1 MGSILNRLES
11 EQTTKL
17 LREYSISAIIGSL
30 VVAIYNIVD
39 SIYIGHG
46 PNLGDHA
53 IGGLGLVF
61 PIMTFFT
68 ALGAFVGTGAAT
80 RVAIYMGEDCKDKMD
95 RALSNALVLIILLT
109 GFFVL
114 LTYIFIDPLLH
125 IIGATQDTYHFARE
139 FLIYYLPCCIFLNL
153 GFVLS
158 SVMRASGYP
167 QKAMYIM
174 LLGVILN
181 IILAPIFIFIFEW
194 GMRGAA
200 IATSIAAFISF
211 VIFMIHF
218 LDRNN
223 TLTLHKHKLNL
234 DKEIVWAITSIGVS
248 PFLMQVAA
256 SIVVFFINNRLSTY
270 GGSIAIEAYAIANR
284 LNLVV
289 VLIIVGLT
297 QGMQPIVGYNYGA
310 NKIERVISTVNQ
322 AIKAGIGIG
331 FLGLIGGLFF
341 SDIAVSPFN
350 PTSALASKA
359 SGVLKIITIV
369 LPLSGLQMVISN
381 FFQSIGMPTKAIML
395 SLTRQFLFLVPLLFI
410 LPLFFQLDGV
420 WFSIPLADVAS
431 TIFAVIIYIGQIH
444 KLKEKY
450 TYAID

>member
-11 EQTTKL
+11 EQTTRL
-17 LREYSISAIIGSL
+17 LWEYSISAIVGSL

-68 ALGAFVGTGAAT
+68 ALGAFVGIGAAT
-80 RVAIYMGEDCKDKMD
+80 RVAIYMGEGSIDKVD
-95 RALSNALVLIILLT
+95 RVLGNAFVLTILLT

-114 LTYIFIDPLLH
+114 LAYIFIDPLLH
-125 IIGATQDTYHFARE
+125 IIGATKDTYHFAHE
-139 FLIYYLPCCIFLNL
+139 FLIFYLPCSSFLNL

-211 VIFMIHF
+211 IIFIIHF
-218 LDRNN
+218 LDRNS
-223 TLTLHKHKLNL
+223 TLRLHSDKLNL
-234 DKEIVWAITSIGVS
+234 DKKNVWAIMSIGFS

-270 GGSIAIEAYAIANR
+270 GDSIAIEAYAIANR
-284 LNLVV
+284 LNLVII
-289 VLIIVGLT
+289 LIIVGLT
-297 QGMQPIVGYNYGA
+297 QGMQPIIGYNYGA
-310 NKIERVISTVNQ
+310 KKIERVISTVNQ
-322 AIKAGIGIG
+322 AIKAGVSIG
-331 FLGLIGGLFF
+331 FLGLIGGFFF

-350 PTSALASKA
+350 PTPVLAGKASKA
-359 SGVLKIITIV
+359 LRIITIV

-381 FFQSIGMPTKAIML
+381 FFQSIGMPSKAIIL

-410 LPLFFQLDGV
+410 LPFFFQLDGV
-420 WFSIPLADVAS
+420 WISIPLADVAS
-431 TIFAVIIYIGQIH
+431 TILAVIIYMWQIQ
-444 KLKEKY
+444 KLKGKY
-450 TYAID
+450 TYAIE

>member
-11 EQTTKL
+11 EQTTRL
-17 LREYSISAIIGSL
+17 LWEYSISAIVGSL

-68 ALGAFVGTGAAT
+68 ALGAFVGIGAAT
-80 RVAIYMGEDCKDKMD
+80 RVAIYMGEGSIDKVD
-95 RALSNALVLIILLT
+95 RVLGNAFVLTILLT

-114 LTYIFIDPLLH
+114 LAYIFIDPLLH
-125 IIGATQDTYHFARE
+125 IIGATKDTYHFAHE
-139 FLIYYLPCCIFLNL
+139 FLIFYLPCSIFLNL

-211 VIFMIHF
+211 IIFIIHF
-218 LDRNN
+218 LDRNS
-223 TLTLHKHKLNL
+223 TLRLHSDKLNL
-234 DKEIVWAITSIGVS
+234 DKKNVWAIMSIGFS

-270 GGSIAIEAYAIANR
+270 GDSIAIEAYAIANR
-284 LNLVV
+284 LNLVII
-289 VLIIVGLT
+289 LIIVGLT
-297 QGMQPIVGYNYGA
+297 QGMQPIIGYNYGA
-310 NKIERVISTVNQ
+310 KKIERVISTVNQ
-322 AIKAGIGIG
+322 AIKAGVSIG
-331 FLGLIGGLFF
+331 FLGLIGGFFF

-350 PTSALASKA
+350 RTPVLAGKASKA
-359 SGVLKIITIV
+359 LRIITIV

-381 FFQSIGMPTKAIML
+381 FFQSIGMPSKAIIL

-410 LPLFFQLDGV
+410 LPFFFQLDGV
-420 WFSIPLADVAS
+420 WISIPLADVAS
-431 TIFAVIIYIGQIH
+431 TILAVIIYMWQIQ
-444 KLKEKY
+444 KLKGKY
-450 TYAID
+450 TYAIE